1 MSDASPVAAIL
12 PSTPGAPST
21 PTKNR
26 TTSPENLGNIFF
38 DVFESSP
45 CSSVDSG
52 VEDVFGSPK
61 LDKTSPL
68 CETKPTEESR
78 KLLEN
83 NPFDH
88 EKSRVLFNAVD
99 KLRDWRAQ
107 DHVAIPQL
115 VIVGGQSSGKSSLL
129 KGLTDIP
136 FPISGKCCTRFPT
149 RIVSNR
155 TAPGTENSYKITI
168 EMPDFPVS
176 GLAQLSEEDCSF
188 TRQGVEL
195 TEEIFSGVLEDASQN
210 LMQIN
215 QGQGVDKRNF
225 VANVLKVELF
235 GPDLTPLSI
244 LDLPGIISAANTVK
258 EEEKEGIKQLVVEYM
273 KQPQNI
279 IICVV
284 SAHTDI
290 DHQEILQLALR
301 HAEPQRLVGVLT
313 KCDKVD
319 EPEMKRHWADFA
331 MNRSEDG
338 GLTISSPWF
347 VVRNRHSMDNSSFD
361 IAVAEGGIFGT
372 APWSSIPTNRRG
384 TAVLRTHIAGILVS
398 KLRSHFPHIREEIAG
413 LLAGKKS
420 EQASLG
426 QPRNSHA
433 SRQKFVVDH
442 VDKMAAVVHDAL
454 HNPALVS
461 ELELKLRKNID
472 TLNRIFGAS
481 MRQFGHKWNFDN
493 YGLFERSLPIDAD
506 LLSRLPDGLRSMA
519 NFEKKIEKGSTS
531 EQFIEEINHQFSDLQ
546 TTQLPGTIN
555 TAIYPIMY
563 SKQTGK
569 WNRVASAYLECV
581 SEAIAVLLQGV
592 FQLHCPAEGSTR
604 ILSNELTALYLG
616 LFSETSKEAM
626 RDIESYCKKQ
636 TNPQKMLL
644 SSNPVFLEK
653 IEERRFERFMS
664 TQMDRLEKI
673 ICISNYAHNG
683 FEKDDNLGKE
693 MLGRELHSVIRR
705 EKKDNLALD
714 VHDSIQ
720 VYYEL
725 NLEHFISKIQDEVVE
740 NYLYHEKGP
749 LMCLNSNFIRSL
761 PDETIER
768 LAREDEETMAVRRQL
783 DFDVH
788 HLNNALSILDD
799 ALQRT
804 R

>member
-1 MSDASPVAAIL
+1 MCVLLSLHRLCPPCPSDP
-12 PSTPGAPST
+12 
-21 PTKNR
+21 N
-26 TTSPENLGNIFF
+26 
-38 DVFESSP
+38 
-45 CSSVDSG
+45 
-52 VEDVFGSPK
+52 
-61 LDKTSPL
+61 
-68 CETKPTEESR
+68 
-78 KLLEN
+78 
-83 NPFDH
+83 
-88 EKSRVLFNAVD
+88 
-99 KLRDWRAQ
+99 
-107 DHVAIPQL
+107 
-115 VIVGGQSSGKSSLL
+115 
-129 KGLTDIP
+129 
-136 FPISGKCCTRFPT
+136 
-149 RIVSNR
+149 
-155 TAPGTENSYKITI
+155 
-168 EMPDFPVS
+168 
-176 GLAQLSEEDCSF
+176 
-188 TRQGVEL
+188 
-195 TEEIFSGVLEDASQN
+195 FSHYQASQN

-258 EEEKEGIKQLVVEYM
+258 EEEKEGVKQLVVEYM
-273 KQPQNI
+273 KQSQNI

-338 GLTISSPWF
+338 GLKISSPWF
-347 VVRNRHSMDNSSFD
+347 VVRNRHSMDDSSFD

-372 APWSSIPTNRRG
+372 APWSSIPANRRG
-384 TAVLRTHIAGILVS
+384 TAVLRTHIAGILAS
-398 KLRSHFPHIREEIAG
+398 KLRSHFPQIREEIVG
-413 LLAGKKS
+413 RLADRKRD
-420 EQASLG
+420 QANLG

-433 SRQKFVVDH
+433 SRQKFVVDR

-454 HNPALVS
+454 HNPALVP

-481 MRQFGHKWNFDN
+481 MRAFGHKWAFDN
-493 YGLFERSLPIDAD
+493 YQPSRRDSIIEKD
-506 LLSRLPDGLRSMA
+506 LLPRLPERLRVMA
-519 NFEKKIEKGSTS
+519 NFEKKLEKVFTS
-531 EQFIEEINHQFSDLQ
+531 EQFIEEVNDQFSDLQ

-555 TAIYPIMY
+555 MDIYPIMY
-563 SKQTGK
+563 SKQTRK
-569 WNRVASAYLECV
+569 WNSVASAYLECV
-581 SEAIAVLLQGV
+581 SEAVAALLHGV
-592 FQLHCPAEGSTR
+592 FLLHCPAEGSTR
-604 ILSNELTALYLG
+604 ILHNELTALYLG
-616 LFSETSKEAM
+616 MFYETSREAM
-626 RDIESYCKKQ
+626 ADIESYCKKQ

-664 TQMDRLEKI
+664 TQMDRLAQILSGYPADGYDE
-673 ICISNYAHNG
+673 
-683 FEKDDNLGKE
+683 DDYESKE
-693 MLGRELHSVIRR
+693 FLGRQLHNVIRR

-740 NYLYHEKGP
+740 NYLHHEKGP
-749 LMCLNSNFIRSL
+749 LMCLNANFIRNL
-761 PDETIER
+761 PDEMIER
-768 LAREDEETMAVRRQL
+768 LAMEDEETMAVRRQL
-783 DFDVH
+783 DIDVH
-788 HLNNALSILDD
+788 NLNKALSILDD